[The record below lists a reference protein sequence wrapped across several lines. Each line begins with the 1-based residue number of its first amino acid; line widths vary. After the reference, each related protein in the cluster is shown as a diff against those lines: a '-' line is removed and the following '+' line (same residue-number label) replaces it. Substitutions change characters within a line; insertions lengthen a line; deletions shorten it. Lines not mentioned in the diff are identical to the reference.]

1 MAFWR
6 PGTVAPGSSIDRDAE
21 STSSGIAEVAVTA
34 RVDNIAVSERRNRLP
49 ITKQRDSLLYLL
61 EEHPVIILQSPTGTG
76 KSTQLPQFLLESG
89 WTTEGRTIGITQ
101 PRRVAAISV
110 AQRVA
115 QEVGCILGDEV
126 SYDSA
131 SACRSGLMKSTIGW
145 I

>member
-21 STSSGIAEVAVTA
+21 LGSTGIAEVTVTG
-34 RVDNIAVSERRNRLP
+34 RVDNVAVSERRNRLP
-49 ITKQRDSLLYLL
+49 ITKQRDNLLYLL

-89 WTTEGRTIGITQ
+89 WTAEGRTIGITQ

-126 SYDSA
+126 SRLY
-131 SACRSGLMKSTIGW
+131 LQ
-145 I
+145 